1 MVWTAAE
8 TVLSIFIMI
17 GAGIFI
23 SWKKWVTPESMKIF
37 PKIIIN
43 IAMPCMIIYFF
54 SDPEYITRQKLLD
67 SWRPLLIVFA
77 IVPATFFLGKLVAVI
92 FRIPKTRRG
101 VFAALFPFSN
111 SIFIGLP
118 VATALFGTE
127 GIPYAIYYYLA
138 NTVFFWTLGFY
149 SIRRDADVINGTGG
163 KIGFQELMKK
173 LISPPTITLI
183 IMFAVVFS
191 GLDIP
196 GLMKAATGFD
206 PASFF
211 VIIAVKTAGYLNNLV
226 TPLSLIFMGCMI
238 YSFRKDCVGFERD
251 LVPVLLGR
259 YIIAP
264 GLLFAACVIEI
275 SLFGGQFG
283 SIRPEL
289 MRNVFTVQAG
299 LPAMTNISIV
309 AENYGADSGF
319 ATKSFFW
326 TTAVSLLTIPAYM
339 ILFSLIK

>member
-8 TVLSIFIMI
+8 TVLSIFVMI
-17 GAGIFI
+17 SAGVFI
-23 SWKKWVTPESMKIF
+23 SWKRWVTAETMKIF

-43 IAMPCMIIYFF
+43 IAMPCMIVYFF
-54 SDPEYITRQKLLD
+54 TNPEYITRQKLVE
-67 SWRPLLIVFA
+67 SWLPLIIVFA
-77 IVPATFFLGKLVAVI
+77 VLPITFFLGKLVAVI
-92 FRIPKTRRG
+92 FRMPKKRRG

-118 VATALFGTE
+118 VATALFGAD

-138 NTVFFWTLGFY
+138 NTAFFWTLGFY
-149 SIRRDADVINGTGG
+149 SIRRDADLISGAGG
-163 KIGFQELMKK
+163 RIGFKDVMKK
-173 LISPPTITLI
+173 LISPPTITLL

-196 GLMKAATGFD
+196 GLMAAAAGFN
-206 PASFF
+206 PAGFA
-211 VIIAVKTAGYLNNLV
+211 VMIVVKTAGYLNNLV

-238 YSFRKDCVGFERD
+238 YSFRKECVGFERD

-264 GLLFAACVIEI
+264 GLLFAASMFAM
-275 SLFGGQFG
+275 SLFGGQLS
-283 SIRPEL
+283 SIEPGL

-339 ILFSLIK
+339 LLFSVIG